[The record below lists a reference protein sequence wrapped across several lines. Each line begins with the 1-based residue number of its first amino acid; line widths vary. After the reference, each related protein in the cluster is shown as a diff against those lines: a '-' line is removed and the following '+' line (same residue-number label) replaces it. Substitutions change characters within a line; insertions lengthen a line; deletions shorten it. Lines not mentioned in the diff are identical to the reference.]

1 MDKLIPTTPLILPK
15 GYRQGL
21 LPRTDQPGDSCPFI
35 RSAPGFNTIPQQDW
49 KGYIEDKANL
59 SGLVWSVFNQGSVGS
74 CASEAVCGSLK
85 IIRAQAGLPQIEANP
100 YGIYGRVNGGSDR
113 GSSLS
118 ANLTFIR
125 DKGAFPESVWPRSK
139 GWRAKPSQEA
149 YDAAYS
155 YRIDEYFEVSSWD
168 ELATALL
175 RGWVIYWGYS
185 GHAIVGVDL
194 LNDSQFMYLNSWGSW
209 GSGTDYSTMNY
220 GFGVA
225 NRSSIMWGYGVY
237 ACRTSVIEADLDITV

>member
-1 MDKLIPTTPLILPK
+1 MTPEHPVLTNS
-15 GYRQGL
+15 GYVAAKFLQKNNYVSFNSK
-21 LPRTDQPGDSCPFI
+21 PYTIKNISYDSY
-35 RSAPGFNTIPQQDW
+35 SND
-49 KGYIEDKANL
+49 
-59 SGLVWSVFNQGSVGS
+59 VFNLEVDGDHSYVAEGLGVHN

-85 IIRAQAGLPQIEANP
+85 IVRAQSGLPQIEGNP

-113 GSSLS
+113 GSTLS

-125 DKGAFPESVWPRSK
+125 DKGMFPESVWPRSK
-139 GWRAKPSQEA
+139 GWRANPSQEA
-149 YDAAYS
+149 YDAAS
-155 YRIDEYFEVSSWD
+155 QYRVDEYFEVSTWS

-185 GHAIVGVDL
+185 GHSIVGVDL
-194 LNDSQFMYLNSWGSW
+194 LNDSQFIYLNSWGNW
-209 GSGTDYSTMNY
+209 GKGTDYSTMDY

-237 ACRTSVIEADLDITV
+237 ACRTPTIEAGLDIAA